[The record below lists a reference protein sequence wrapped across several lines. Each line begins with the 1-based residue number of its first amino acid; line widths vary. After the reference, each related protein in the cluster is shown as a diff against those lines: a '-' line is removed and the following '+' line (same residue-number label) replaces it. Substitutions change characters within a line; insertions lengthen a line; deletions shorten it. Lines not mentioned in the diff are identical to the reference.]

1 MKNRSRRKQKENRTG
16 KLCVAVMVVMLLAVM
31 SSQIVKL
38 YAKEQEY
45 TRREEALTQQLEAET
60 EREAQ
65 LKDYE
70 AYIKTDEFVEDVAKS
85 KLGLVYD
92 NEIVFKE
99 DKDQD

>member
-1 MKNRSRRKQKENRTG
+1 MSRSRKNKKENRTG
-16 KLCVAVMVVMLLAVM
+16 KLCITVMVVMLLAVM
-31 SSQIVKL
+31 STQIVKL

-45 TRREEALTQQLEAET
+45 SRREQALTEQLEAET

-70 AYIKTDEFVEDVAKS
+70 EYTKTDEFVEDVAKS

-92 NEIVFKE
+92 DEIVFKE
-99 DKDQD
+99 DKDEN

>member
-1 MKNRSRRKQKENRTG
+1 MKSGSRRKQKETRTG

-45 TRREEALTQQLEAET
+45 MRREEALTQQLEAET

-70 AYIKTDEFVEDVAKS
+70 AYTKTDEFVEDVARS

-99 DKDQD
+99 DKEAD

>member
-1 MKNRSRRKQKENRTG
+1 MNSRSRRNRKENRTG
-16 KLCVAVMVVMLLAVM
+16 KLCVTVMVVMLLAVM

-45 TRREEALTQQLEAET
+45 SQREEALREQLEAET
-60 EREAQ
+60 EREVKLQ
-65 LKDYE
+65 EYE
-70 AYIKTDEFVEDVAKS
+70 EYTKTDEFVEDVAKS

-99 DKDQD
+99 DKNED

>member
-1 MKNRSRRKQKENRTG
+1 MKSGSRRKQKENRTG

-45 TRREEALTQQLEAET
+45 MRREEALTQQLEAET

-70 AYIKTDEFVEDVAKS
+70 AYTKTDEFVEDVAKS

-99 DKDQD
+99 DKEAD

>member
-60 EREAQ
+60 EREAR

-70 AYIKTDEFVEDVAKS
+70 AYTKTDEFVEDVAKS

-99 DKDQD
+99 DKE